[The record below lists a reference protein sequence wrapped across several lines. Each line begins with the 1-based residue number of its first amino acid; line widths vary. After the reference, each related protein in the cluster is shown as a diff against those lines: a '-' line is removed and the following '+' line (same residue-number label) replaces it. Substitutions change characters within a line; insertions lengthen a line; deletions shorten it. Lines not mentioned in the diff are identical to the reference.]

1 MKISE
6 SNNKHL
12 ITKISEPDGVTTR
25 PWESFK
31 CDGFQFKS
39 YVIHHPLPTWGEV
52 SLTIAYEGGSRV
64 NGALFVSR
72 SRKSELFIN
81 NKQPQATIHSRQLA
95 RVRGGEGT
103 TGHPHSIRSADILV
117 LRNNELCID
126 HRNKIKVPDPVVKD
140 LISKK

>member
-39 YVIHHPLPTWGEV
+39 YVIHHPLPT
-52 SLTIAYEGGSRV
+52 
-64 NGALFVSR
+64 
-72 SRKSELFIN
+72 
-81 NKQPQATIHSRQLA
+81 
-95 RVRGGEGT
+95 
-103 TGHPHSIRSADILV
+103 
-117 LRNNELCID
+117 
-126 HRNKIKVPDPVVKD
+126 
-140 LISKK
+140 